1 MKSSEVA
8 AKIHTVRIRLDL
20 LNVTAI
26 MVFER
31 MEGSAKM
38 LTFVKLLIFAPR
50 AQLVSI

>member
-1 MKSSEVA
+1 MKSLEVA
-8 AKIHTVRIRLDL
+8 AKIHTARIRLDR

-26 MVFER
+26 MAIEK
-31 MEGSAKM
+31 MEESAKI